1 MAERMTLAALLAK
14 ILMLEAEVAAMR
26 EEMNELRAEVNE
38 AECAGW
44 LGGND

>member
-14 ILMLEAEVAAMR
+14 ILTLEAEVAAMR